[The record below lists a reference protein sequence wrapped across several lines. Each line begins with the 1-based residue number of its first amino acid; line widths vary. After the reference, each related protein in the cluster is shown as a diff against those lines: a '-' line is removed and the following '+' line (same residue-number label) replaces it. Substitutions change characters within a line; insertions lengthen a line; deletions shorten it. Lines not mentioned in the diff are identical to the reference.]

1 MTTRSLDRLITRL
14 EQCRYRF
21 GTGDGT
27 RVVRLL
33 SQLSRKYFADVPSLI
48 RFHEALLFLRAFPQG
63 SRVVRQSEKLLRSFA
78 QRVEQLQQAGADMAQ
93 FDPLEVSGIAGS
105 CMEDALSFNVVRW
118 LVRRLPGHVEVV
130 WKDYDEERVLADI
143 WPRFMPLLEEDGYV
157 EANAPWRHWLAT
169 ASRNKNAE
177 WLVRRFEQLPV
188 TETEKSQLYDA
199 LRLPLRWKLNNLR
212 LSRTRNWK
220 RVRRVFYHQGP
231 LITRS
236 EVPLAQE
243 LAQPPPEL
251 MRLRRVQGEAVLDMV
266 REVMLVRYRE
276 LYGTTLGDPATVV
289 RADVGRGVSI
299 YLWGLPAARRLPLR
313 FYVAGFTL
321 KNGVPINYIEAIGLC
336 EWMEVGFNTFYTFRG
351 GEAGWIYAQALRCL
365 CGLTKAKCISV
376 YPYQLGEGNEEA
388 IDSGAFWFYRKL
400 GFRPGRADLLRLT
413 RREEQ
418 RIAFDPEYR
427 TSSRT
432 LRRLAA
438 GHVFFELPGSQAG
451 AWDKFST
458 RNIGLKINRCMAAK
472 FQGESA
478 RIRPTASAWLAR
490 LLGEKVSSLTPQEQA
505 SFENFA
511 LVLSLVPSVSSWGRE
526 EKHALLKIIRAKSA
540 ANEMHYARL
549 LQKHRLLRE
558 ALLVLGS

>member
-1 MTTRSLDRLITRL
+1 MTTNSLGRLLTRL

-21 GTGDGT
+21 GTGEEI
-27 RVVRLL
+27 RVGMLL
-33 SQLSRKYFADVPSLI
+33 SQLSRQYFADAPSLI
-48 RFHEALLFLRAFPQG
+48 RFHEALLFLRAFPHA
-63 SRVVRQSEKLLRSFA
+63 SRVVRKSETLLRSFA

-93 FDPLEVSGIAGS
+93 FDPLDVSGIAGS
-105 CMEDALSFNVVRW
+105 CMEDALNFNVARW
-118 LVRRLPGHVEVV
+118 LVRRLPGNVEVV
-130 WKDYDEERVLADI
+130 WKGYDEERALADI

-157 EANAPWRHWLAT
+157 EANVPWRHWLVT

-177 WLVRRFEQLPV
+177 WLLRRFEQLPV
-188 TETEKSQLYDA
+188 PETEKSQLYEA
-199 LRLPLRWKLNNLR
+199 LRLPLRWKLNNLS

-220 RVRRVFYHQGP
+220 PVRRVFYHHGP

-236 EVPLAQE
+236 EVSLAQE

-251 MRLRRVQGEAVLDMV
+251 TRLRRAQGERVLDMV

-276 LYGTTLGDPATVV
+276 LYGTTLADPANVV
-289 RADVGRGVSI
+289 RAGVGRGVSI

-336 EWMEVGFNTFYTFRG
+336 EWIEVGFNTFYTFRG
-351 GEAGWIYAQALRCL
+351 GEVAWIYAQVLRCL
-365 CGLTKAKCISV
+365 CGITKAKCISV
-376 YPYQLGEGNEEA
+376 YPYQLGERNEEA
-388 IDSGAFWFYRKL
+388 IESGAFWFYRKL
-400 GFRPGRADLLRLT
+400 GFRPGRADLERLT

-418 RIAFDPEYR
+418 KIAFAAKYR

-438 GHVFFELPGSQAG
+438 GHVFFELPGGQAG
-451 AWDKFST
+451 AWDNFST
-458 RNIGLKINRCMAAK
+458 RNIGLKINRRMATR
-472 FQGESA
+472 FQGDSA
-478 RIRPTASAWLAR
+478 RIRATASARLAR

-511 LVLSLVPSVSSWGRE
+511 LVLSLVPSLSSWGRE
-526 EKHALLKIIRAKSA
+526 ERHALLKIIRAKSA
-540 ANEMHYARL
+540 PDEMHYARL
-549 LQKHRLLRE
+549 LQEHRLLRE
-558 ALLVLGS
+558 ALLELGS